1 MSKINRALYGP
12 SMSEVIFGA
21 TLSVALGVVIGI
33 AYLVFKPVVTVKE
46 IPKDAPVDAVYYIPG
61 SRSGVNT
68 SMLNSKRKI
77 FASGVSLTITEDEL
91 NAFARM
97 EKPPAP
103 TKPKLAPGAK
113 DTAPVQAEFYT
124 VDTPNFRIRAGEMQ
138 VVVPVKVAFFG
149 LVERDVLVQTSGP
162 FVKRGEGIA
171 YDPAKLWIGSCPA
184 GRLPGVTGLV
194 IRKFLLA
201 KPLPEDIAAAWAKL
215 SDAAI
220 VGTSL
225 KLMMA
230 APAAP

>member
-1 MSKINRALYGP
+1 MKKLNRSIYGP
-12 SMSEVIFGA
+12 ALSEVILGGVLSLSLGA
-21 TLSVALGVVIGI
+21 VIGI
-33 AYLVFKPVVTVKE
+33 AYLVFKPVATVKE

-68 SMLNSKRKI
+68 NQLGLKRKS
-77 FASGVSLTITEDEL
+77 FAAGNSVTVTEDEL
-91 NAFARM
+91 NAFARI

-103 TKPKLAPGAK
+103 TKPKLAAGAK
-113 DTAPVQAEFYT
+113 DTTPVQTELYT

-149 LVERDVLVQTSGP
+149 VLEHVVLVQTSGA
-162 FVKRGEGIA
+162 FVKRGEGFA

-201 KPLPEDIAAAWAKL
+201 KPLPEDIATAWGKL
-215 SDAAI
+215 TDAGI

-225 KLMMA
+225 KLTMS
-230 APAAP
+230 APATP